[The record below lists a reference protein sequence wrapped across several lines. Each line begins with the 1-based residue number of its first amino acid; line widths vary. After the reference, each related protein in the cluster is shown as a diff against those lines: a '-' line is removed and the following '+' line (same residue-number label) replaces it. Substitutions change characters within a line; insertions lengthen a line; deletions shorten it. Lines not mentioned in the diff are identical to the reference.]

1 MEQGL
6 LVIEPIKALKVSNSK
21 LYVSNYGDVYKEVRE
36 ELVPVPKH
44 ERKGYEYI
52 EVLDKGV
59 RKKLSV
65 HRLVAIAFHEN
76 PNNLPQVNHINGN
89 TTDNRAVNLEWVSA
103 SENQMH
109 SRYVLKNITGFK
121 DRPVMCVDTG
131 ETFISTR
138 DAWRKTGICCSHISE
153 CARGKR
159 KTAGGMRW
167 QYASLG

>member
-1 MEQGL
+1 MEQELLISEFIKGL
-6 LVIEPIKALKVSNSK
+6 KDSGDTLHISSDGNIYKKLGQELK
-21 LYVSNYGDVYKEVRE
+21 
-36 ELVPVPKH
+36 LVPKYK
-44 ERKGYEYI
+44 RKGYEYI

-59 RKKLSV
+59 RKKVSV
-65 HRLVAIAFHEN
+65 HRLVATAFHEN
-76 PNNLPQVNHINGN
+76 PNNLPQVNHINGD
-89 TTDNRAVNLEWVSA
+89 TTDNRASNLEWVSPG
-103 SENQMH
+103 ENQIH
-109 SRYVLKNITGFK
+109 SRYVLKNVTGFK
-121 DRPVMCVDTG
+121 DRPVMCLDTC